1 MPRVDYPRIL
11 TKFDWDANKGLIA
24 KMHGETGLGAAC
36 ETAERKYSLINWRIF
51 DASSSNSQH
60 GDSIFI
66 KELTEVEFRRHV
78 LPAAEYMLELKGK
91 CDQVATSFQHSK
103 TIPGSSRLHVERM
116 SEAAEAF
123 ARELRG
129 VEKLKLAALLY
140 SPVWRQRL
148 LDHCRREFSAENLE
162 FLLAVTTGR
171 FYPIFPPTER
181 IILPAEQAR
190 AIFSE
195 FIAAGAPKLINLPSD
210 IRAKLV
216 KAAGIKD
223 GEEGCLAKADWR
235 DAVYDIYR
243 LVQKDTLRRFNDKV
257 NRTDPGSGFR
267 M

>member
-36 ETAERKYSLINWRIF
+36 ETAERKYNLINWRIF
-51 DASSSNSQH
+51 DASNSNSHH
-60 GDSIFI
+60 GDTIFI
-66 KELTEVEFRRHV
+66 NQLTEVEFRRHV
-78 LPAAEYMLELKGK
+78 LPAAEYVLELKGK
-91 CDQVATSFQHSK
+91 CDQVATSFQHSNA
-103 TIPGSSRLHVERM
+103 IPMSSRLHVEKM
-116 SEAAEAF
+116 SEAAETF
-123 ARELRG
+123 SRELRG

-140 SPVWRQRL
+140 SPIWRQRL
-148 LDHCRREFSAENLE
+148 LAFCQSEFSSENLE

-181 IILPAEQAR
+181 ILLPAGQAR
-190 AIFSE
+190 EIFSK
-195 FIAAGAPKLINLPSD
+195 FIAGAAPKQINLPND

-216 KAAGIKD
+216 TAAGIKD
-223 GEEGCLAKADWR
+223 GEKGCLAEADWR

-257 NRTDPGSGFR
+257 NRTNAGSGFR

>member
-24 KMHGETGLGAAC
+24 KMYGETGLGAAC
-36 ETAERKYSLINWRIF
+36 ETAERKYNLINWRIF
-51 DASSSNSQH
+51 DASNSNHH
-60 GDSIFI
+60 GDTIFI
-66 KELTEVEFRRHV
+66 NQLTEVEFRRHV
-78 LPAAEYMLELKGK
+78 LPAAEYVLELKGK
-91 CDQVATSFQHSK
+91 CDQVASSFQHSR
-103 TIPGSSRLHVERM
+103 TIPISSRLHVEKM
-116 SEAAEAF
+116 SEAAEIF
-123 ARELRG
+123 SRELRG

-140 SPVWRQRL
+140 SPIWRQKL
-148 LDHCRREFSAENLE
+148 LAFCQSEFSSENLE

-181 IILPAEQAR
+181 ILRPPGRLAKSLASSSQPTPLSRSDLP
-190 AIFSE
+190 
-195 FIAAGAPKLINLPSD
+195 ND

-216 KAAGIKD
+216 TAAGIKD
-223 GEEGCLAKADWR
+223 GDKGCLAEADWR

-257 NRTDPGSGFR
+257 NRTNPGSGFR